1 MRINNPAKMPCDNI
15 EKGPEH
21 DWIRRADGTAYC
33 TRCAVQLNAEDTE
46 DAFTVSQINKKA
58 GGK

>member
-1 MRINNPAKMPCDNI
+1 MRVTNPAKMPCDNI

-33 TRCAVQLNAEDTE
+33 TRCAVQLNAEDTL
-46 DAFTVSQINKKA
+46 DAFEQQSVQKKA